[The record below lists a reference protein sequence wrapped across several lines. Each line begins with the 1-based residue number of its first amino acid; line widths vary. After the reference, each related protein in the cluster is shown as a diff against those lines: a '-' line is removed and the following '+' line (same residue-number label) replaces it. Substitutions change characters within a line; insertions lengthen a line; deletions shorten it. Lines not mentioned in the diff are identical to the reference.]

1 MNENLHGRAVLPGLR
16 RMLLALAGTLFL
28 LPGSAQSQSTVSG
41 IVTDASGEGIA
52 GVAVIVKGTTTGT
65 STDMKGAYTI
75 RASKS
80 DVLVFSF
87 LGYKTQE
94 VTVHNRMEIDVRLES
109 DAQLVDEVVVVGYG
123 VQKKSLVT
131 GAISSVKGSALETTG
146 IMRADDALAG
156 KTAGVQVV
164 SNSGQ
169 PGSDVQIYIR
179 GIGTNG
185 TATPIYI
192 VDGMAVSGIEYLN
205 PGDIES
211 IEVLKD
217 AAASAIYGTRGGN
230 GVVLITTRRSK
241 DGQWSVN
248 YDFSYG
254 IQNIARKIDVL
265 NAREYAIIQ
274 NEAAANSGATLPF
287 TDEQIASFRQ
297 GTDWQ
302 EAILNRNAGVQRHN
316 VRVSAGTARS
326 SFNGSASYLNQ
337 DGILAEGK
345 SNFKRYT
352 INLAAEHKLL
362 RNDALTVGEN
372 VVVSHV
378 KKQSV
383 TQNSSTAGPLVG
395 ALNMDPLT
403 PVYDPYQTDEL
414 YGGFG
419 VSKYV
424 SQEVVNP
431 VARIYYSNGR
441 TLYTTMKG
449 SVFAELKFLNDFRL
463 RGSAGADIT
472 WTDGFGYSPMYKLNS
487 TTGNTSA
494 NGASQSYDQ
503 NRRFSYE
510 GYLTWGHVYDGR
522 HDVSAMIGASLLQ
535 RSSLSLSASRN
546 DLKIDDEDHAYIS
559 MATNSSASASGGPG
573 NPSAIVSFFGRVNY
587 AYDNR
592 YMLTATV
599 RRDGSSR
606 FGPNNRFGTF
616 PSVSVGWN
624 VANESFLRDVRWLD
638 ALKFRASWGQNG
650 NENIGDFAYLATIST
665 YGLGYSFGS
674 QNANGSLAVGA
685 APVKVVNPDL
695 KWETSEQTDI
705 GLDVRLFGCLGLT
718 FDYYVKKTKDLL
730 VTTPVPLMLG
740 NSFPTAN
747 AGNVKN
753 SGVEFA
759 VDFQRQFGKWNIA
772 VNGNISYNKN
782 RVTYVGTDTGYV
794 TGSTVQGITGAVT
807 RMEAGHAMS
816 YFWGYKTLGIFQNQA
831 EIDAWVNSK
840 GVQIQPDARPGDFRY
855 QDTDDSGTIDDND
868 RVDLGNPF
876 PKVTFGLNVNV
887 SAYGFDLGITSAGQA
902 GNKIFSVLRRPDL
915 TMSNYGA
922 WVLDRWHGE
931 GTSNSIPRVAHN
943 DTNLNW
949 TRPSDFYL
957 RDGDFWRIRN
967 ITLGYTVNIPEKYY
981 LRKVRVFASVD
992 NAFTFTKY
1000 DGYDPEVG
1008 NGGSILGSG
1017 IDRGVYP
1024 RPRTVSVGL
1033 NLTF

>member
-1 MNENLHGRAVLPGLR
+1 MSENLHGKAIFPAVRRILP
-16 RMLLALAGTLFL
+16 TLVGIFL
-28 LPGSAQSQSTVSG
+28 LLTGSAQTPDLISG
-41 IVTDASGEGIA
+41 VVTDASGPVA
-52 GVAVIVKGTTTGT
+52 GVAVIVKGTSTGT
-65 STDMKGAYTI
+65 STDLNGAYSI
-75 RASKS
+75 RASQS

-94 VTVHNRMEIDVRLES
+94 IAVQSRNRIDVRLES
-109 DAQLVDEVVVVGYG
+109 DAQMVDEVVVVGYG

-131 GAISSVKGSALETTG
+131 GAISSVKGTDLETTG
-146 IMRADDALAG
+146 VMRADDALAG

-179 GIGTNG
+179 GVGTNG

-192 VDGMAVSGIEYLN
+192 VDGIAVSGIEYLN
-205 PGDIES
+205 PSDIES

-217 AAASAIYGTRGGN
+217 AAASAIYGARGGN
-230 GVVLITTRRSK
+230 GVVLITTRHSK
-241 DGQWSVN
+241 EGQWSVN

-265 NAREYAIIQ
+265 NAHEYAIIQ

-287 TDEQIASFRQ
+287 TDEQIASFHQ

-316 VRVSAGTARS
+316 VRVSSGTAHS

-352 INLAAEHKLL
+352 INLSADHKLL
-362 RNDALTVGEN
+362 RDDALTVGEN
-372 VVVSHV
+372 LVVSHV

-431 VARIYYSNGR
+431 VARIYYSHGR
-441 TLYTTMKG
+441 TLYTTLKG
-449 SVFAELKFLNDFRL
+449 SVYAELKFLKDFRL
-463 RGSAGADIT
+463 RGTASADVT

-487 TTGNTSA
+487 TTGNTTA

-503 NRRFSYE
+503 YRILSYE
-510 GYLTWGHVYDGR
+510 GYLNWGHVYNDK

-535 RSSLSLSASRN
+535 RGSLSMSASRN
-546 DLKIDDEDHAYIS
+546 NLKIDDEEHAYIS
-559 MATNSSASASGGPG
+559 MATSSTASASGGPG
-573 NPSAIVSFFGRVNY
+573 NPSAIVSFFARANY

-592 YMLTATV
+592 YMITATV

-606 FGPNNRFGTF
+606 FGPNNRYGTF

-624 VANESFLRDVRWLD
+624 VSNESFLRDVRWLD
-638 ALKFRASWGQNG
+638 ALKLRASWGQNG

-665 YGLGYSFGS
+665 YGLSYPFGS
-674 QNANGSLAVGA
+674 QITTGDLAVGA
-685 APVKVVNPDL
+685 APTKVVNPDL

-705 GLDVRLFGCLGLT
+705 GVDLHLFGCLGFT
-718 FDYYVKKTKDLL
+718 FDYYVKQTKDLL

-747 AGNVKN
+747 AGNVRN

-794 TGSTVQGITGAVT
+794 TGATVQGITGAVT

-831 EIDAWVNSK
+831 EIDSWVNSK
-840 GVQIQPDARPGDFRY
+840 GQQIQPDARPGDFRF
-855 QDTDDSGTIDDND
+855 QDTNDDGVIDDND

-876 PKVTFGLNVNV
+876 PTVTFGLNLNV
-887 SAYGFDLGITSAGQA
+887 SAYGFDLGITTAGQA
-902 GNKIFSVLRRPDL
+902 GNKIFSVLRRADL
-915 TMSNYGA
+915 SMSNYGA
-922 WVLDRWHGE
+922 WVLNRWHGE
-931 GTSNSIPRVAHN
+931 GTSNSIPRVATN

-957 RDGDFWRIRN
+957 KDGDFWRIRN
-967 ITLGYTVNIPEKYY
+967 ITLGYTFRIPEKYY
-981 LRKVRVFASVD
+981 LRKVRLFASVD
-992 NAFTFTKY
+992 NAFIFTKY
-1000 DGYDPEVG
+1000 EGYDPEVG
-1008 NGGSILGSG
+1008 NGGSILSSG

>member
-1 MNENLHGRAVLPGLR
+1 MSENLHGRAVLPGFR
-16 RMLLALAGTLFL
+16 RMLLALAGLFFL
-28 LPGSAQSQSTVSG
+28 LSGSAQSQSTVSG
-41 IVTDASGEGIA
+41 VVTDASGEGIA

-87 LGYKTQE
+87 LGYKPQE
-94 VTVHNRMEIDVRLES
+94 VAVHNRMEIDVRLES
-109 DAQLVDEVVVVGYG
+109 DSQQVDEVVVVGYG

-205 PGDIES
+205 PSDIES

-217 AAASAIYGTRGGN
+217 AASSAIYGARGGN
-230 GVVLITTRRSK
+230 GVVIITTRRSK

-274 NEAAANSGATLPF
+274 NEAAINGGKELLF

-302 EAILNRNAGVQRHN
+302 EAILNRNAGAQRHN

-337 DGILAEGK
+337 DGILAKGK

-352 INLAAEHKLL
+352 INLSAEHKLL

-395 ALNMDPLT
+395 ALSMDPLT

-449 SVFAELKFLNDFRL
+449 SVFAELKFLKDFRL

-503 NRRFSYE
+503 NRRFNYE
-510 GYLTWGHVYDGR
+510 GYLTWGHTYDDR
-522 HDVSAMIGASLLQ
+522 HEVSAMLGASLLQ
-535 RSSLSLSASRN
+535 RSTLSLSASRN
-546 DLKIDDEDHAYIS
+546 DLKIDDEEHAYIS

-592 YMLTATV
+592 YMMTATV

-665 YGLGYSFGS
+665 YGLGYPFGS
-674 QNANGSLAVGA
+674 QDVNGNLAVGA
-685 APVKVVNPDL
+685 APTKLANPDL
-695 KWETSEQTDI
+695 RWETSEQTDI

-730 VTTPVPLMLG
+730 VTIPIPLMLG

-772 VNGNISYNKN
+772 VNGNVSYNKN

-840 GVQIQPDARPGDFRY
+840 GVQIQPDAKPGDFRY

-876 PKVTFGLNVNV
+876 PTVTFGLNVNV

-931 GTSNSIPRVAHN
+931 GTSNSIPRVTSS

>member
-94 VTVHNRMEIDVRLES
+94 VAVHNRMEIDVRLES

-510 GYLTWGHVYDGR
+510 GYLTWGHVYDER

-855 QDTDDSGTIDDND
+855 QDTDDNGTIDDND

>member
-94 VTVHNRMEIDVRLES
+94 VAVHNRMEIDVRLES

-217 AAASAIYGTRGGN
+217 AAASAIYGARGGN

-316 VRVSAGTARS
+316 VRISAGTARS

-782 RVTYVGTDTGYV
+782 RVTYVGTDTGDV

-855 QDTDDSGTIDDND
+855 QDTDDNGTIDDND

>member
-16 RMLLALAGTLFL
+16 RMLLALVGTLFL

-94 VTVHNRMEIDVRLES
+94 VAVHNRMEIDVRLES

-217 AAASAIYGTRGGN
+217 AAASAIYGARGGN

-510 GYLTWGHVYDGR
+510 GYLTWGHVYDER

-730 VTTPVPLMLG
+730 VTTPVPLILG

-855 QDTDDSGTIDDND
+855 QDTDDNGTIDDND

>member
-94 VTVHNRMEIDVRLES
+94 VAVHNRMGIDVRLES

-217 AAASAIYGTRGGN
+217 AAASAIYGARGGN

-510 GYLTWGHVYDGR
+510 GYLTWGHVYDER

>member
-94 VTVHNRMEIDVRLES
+94 VAVHNRMEIDVRLES

-217 AAASAIYGTRGGN
+217 AAASAIYGARGGN

-274 NEAAANSGATLPF
+274 NEAAANSGATLLF

-807 RMEAGHAMS
+807 RLEAGHAMS

>member
-1 MNENLHGRAVLPGLR
+1 MSENLHGNAVLSAVR
-16 RMLLALAGTLFL
+16 RILPTLAGIFL
-28 LPGSAQSQSTVSG
+28 LLTGSAQTPDLVSG
-41 IVTDASGEGIA
+41 VVTDASGPVA
-52 GVAVIVKGTTTGT
+52 GVAVIVKGTSTGT
-65 STDMKGAYTI
+65 STDLNGAYSI
-75 RASKS
+75 RASQS
-80 DVLVFSF
+80 DVLVYSF

-94 VTVHNRMEIDVRLES
+94 IAVQSRNRIDVRLES
-109 DAQLVDEVVVVGYG
+109 DAQMVDEVVVVGYG

-131 GAISSVKGSALETTG
+131 GAISSVKGTDLETTG
-146 IMRADDALAG
+146 VMRADDALAG

-179 GIGTNG
+179 GVGTNG

-192 VDGMAVSGIEYLN
+192 VDGIAVSGIEYLN
-205 PGDIES
+205 PSDIES

-217 AAASAIYGTRGGN
+217 AAASAIYGARGGN
-230 GVVLITTRRSK
+230 GVVLITTRHSK
-241 DGQWSVN
+241 EGQWSVN

-287 TDEQIASFRQ
+287 TDEQIASFHQ

-316 VRVSAGTARS
+316 VRVSSGTARS

-352 INLAAEHKLL
+352 INLSADHKLL
-362 RNDALTVGEN
+362 RDDALTVGEN
-372 VVVSHV
+372 LVVSHV

-431 VARIYYSNGR
+431 VARIYYSHGR
-441 TLYTTMKG
+441 TLYTTLKG
-449 SVFAELKFLNDFRL
+449 SVYAELKFLKDFRL
-463 RGSAGADIT
+463 RGTASADVT

-487 TTGNTSA
+487 TTGNTTA

-503 NRRFSYE
+503 YRILSYE
-510 GYLTWGHVYDGR
+510 GYLNWGHVYNDK
-522 HDVSAMIGASLLQ
+522 HDVSAMVGASLLQ
-535 RSSLSLSASRN
+535 RGSLSMSASRN
-546 DLKIDDEDHAYIS
+546 NLKIDDEEHAYIS
-559 MATNSSASASGGPG
+559 MATSSTASASGGPG
-573 NPSAIVSFFGRVNY
+573 NPSAIVSFFARANY

-592 YMLTATV
+592 YMITATV

-624 VANESFLRDVRWLD
+624 VSNESFLRDVRWLD
-638 ALKFRASWGQNG
+638 ALKLRASWGQNG

-665 YGLGYSFGS
+665 YGLSYPFGS
-674 QNANGSLAVGA
+674 QITTGDLAVGA
-685 APVKVVNPDL
+685 APTKVVNPDL

-705 GLDVRLFGCLGLT
+705 GVDLHLLGCLGFT
-718 FDYYVKKTKDLL
+718 FDYYVKQTKDLL

-747 AGNVKN
+747 AGNVRN

-772 VNGNISYNKN
+772 INGNISYNKN

-794 TGSTVQGITGAVT
+794 TGATVQGITGAVT

-831 EIDAWVNSK
+831 EIDSWVNSK
-840 GVQIQPDARPGDFRY
+840 GEKIQPDARPGDFRY
-855 QDTDDSGTIDDND
+855 QDTNDDGVIDDND

-876 PKVTFGLNVNV
+876 PTVTFGLNLNV
-887 SAYGFDLGITSAGQA
+887 SAYGFDLGITTAGQA
-902 GNKIFSVLRRPDL
+902 GNKIFSVLRRADL
-915 TMSNYGA
+915 SMSNYGA
-922 WVLDRWHGE
+922 WVLNRWHGE
-931 GTSNSIPRVAHN
+931 GTSNSIPRVATN

-957 RDGDFWRIRN
+957 KDGDFWRIRN
-967 ITLGYTVNIPEKYY
+967 ITLGYTFRIPEKYY
-981 LRKVRVFASVD
+981 LRKVRLFASVD
-992 NAFTFTKY
+992 NAFIFTKY
-1000 DGYDPEVG
+1000 EGYDPEVG
-1008 NGGSILGSG
+1008 NGGSILSSG

>member
-94 VTVHNRMEIDVRLES
+94 VAVHNRMEIDVRLES

-217 AAASAIYGTRGGN
+217 AAASAIYGARGGN

-510 GYLTWGHVYDGR
+510 GYLTWGHVYDER

-840 GVQIQPDARPGDFRY
+840 RVQIQPDARPGDFRY
-855 QDTDDSGTIDDND
+855 QDTDDNGTIDDND

>member
-16 RMLLALAGTLFL
+16 RMLLALVGTLFL

-94 VTVHNRMEIDVRLES
+94 VAVHNRMEIDVRLES
-109 DAQLVDEVVVVGYG
+109 DAQRVDEVVVVGYG

-217 AAASAIYGTRGGN
+217 AAASAIYGARGGN

-855 QDTDDSGTIDDND
+855 QDTDDNGTIDDND

>member
-94 VTVHNRMEIDVRLES
+94 VAVHNRMEIDVRLES

-169 PGSDVQIYIR
+169 TGSDVQIYIR

-217 AAASAIYGTRGGN
+217 AAASAIYGARGGN

-274 NEAAANSGATLPF
+274 NEAAANSGATLLF

-840 GVQIQPDARPGDFRY
+840 GGQIQPDARPGDFRY
-855 QDTDDSGTIDDND
+855 QDTDDNGTIDDND

>member
-28 LPGSAQSQSTVSG
+28 LPGSAQSQSIVSG

-94 VTVHNRMEIDVRLES
+94 VAVHNRMGIDVRLES

-217 AAASAIYGTRGGN
+217 AAASAIYGARGGN

-510 GYLTWGHVYDGR
+510 GYLTWGHVYDER

-855 QDTDDSGTIDDND
+855 QDTDDNGTIDDND

>member
-1 MNENLHGRAVLPGLR
+1 MGCKIGCLICK
-16 RMLLALAGTLFL
+16 TLIL
-28 LPGSAQSQSTVSG
+28 NVYC
-41 IVTDASGEGIA
+41 
-52 GVAVIVKGTTTGT
+52 
-65 STDMKGAYTI
+65 GA
-75 RASKS
+75 
-80 DVLVFSF
+80 D
-87 LGYKTQE
+87 
-94 VTVHNRMEIDVRLES
+94 
-109 DAQLVDEVVVVGYG
+109 
-123 VQKKSLVT
+123 
-131 GAISSVKGSALETTG
+131 
-146 IMRADDALAG
+146 
-156 KTAGVQVV
+156 
-164 SNSGQ
+164 
-169 PGSDVQIYIR
+169 
-179 GIGTNG
+179 G

-192 VDGMAVSGIEYLN
+192 VDGIAVSGIEYLN
-205 PGDIES
+205 PSDIES

-217 AAASAIYGTRGGN
+217 AAASAIYGARGGN
-230 GVVLITTRRSK
+230 GVVLITTRHSK
-241 DGQWSVN
+241 EGQWSVN

-287 TDEQIASFRQ
+287 TDEQIASFHQ

-302 EAILNRNAGVQRHN
+302 EAILNRNADVQRHN
-316 VRVSAGTARS
+316 VRVSSGTARS

-352 INLAAEHKLL
+352 INLSADHKLL
-362 RNDALTVGEN
+362 RDDALTVGEN
-372 VVVSHV
+372 LVVSHV

-431 VARIYYSNGR
+431 VARIYYSHGR
-441 TLYTTMKG
+441 TLYTTLKG
-449 SVFAELKFLNDFRL
+449 SVYAELKFLKDFRL
-463 RGSAGADIT
+463 RGTASADVT

-487 TTGNTSA
+487 TTGNTTA

-503 NRRFSYE
+503 YRILSYE
-510 GYLTWGHVYDGR
+510 GYLNWGHVYNDK
-522 HDVSAMIGASLLQ
+522 HDVSAMVGASLLQ
-535 RSSLSLSASRN
+535 RGSLSMSASRN
-546 DLKIDDEDHAYIS
+546 NLKIDDEDHAYIS
-559 MATNSSASASGGPG
+559 MATSSTASASGGPG
-573 NPSAIVSFFGRVNY
+573 NPSAIVSFFARANY

-592 YMLTATV
+592 YMITATV

-624 VANESFLRDVRWLD
+624 VSNESFLRDVRWLD
-638 ALKFRASWGQNG
+638 ALKLRASWGQNG

-665 YGLGYSFGS
+665 YGLSYPFGS
-674 QNANGSLAVGA
+674 QITTGDLAVGA
-685 APVKVVNPDL
+685 APTKVVNPDL

-705 GLDVRLFGCLGLT
+705 GVDLHLLGCLGFT
-718 FDYYVKKTKDLL
+718 FDYYVKQTKDLL

-747 AGNVKN
+747 AGNVRN

-794 TGSTVQGITGAVT
+794 TGATVQGITGAVT

-831 EIDAWVNSK
+831 EIDSWVNSK
-840 GVQIQPDARPGDFRY
+840 GEKIQPDARPGDFRY
-855 QDTDDSGTIDDND
+855 QDTNDDGVIDDND

-876 PKVTFGLNVNV
+876 PTVTFGLNLNV
-887 SAYGFDLGITSAGQA
+887 SAYGFDLGITTAGQA
-902 GNKIFSVLRRPDL
+902 GNKIFSVLRRADL
-915 TMSNYGA
+915 SMSNYGA
-922 WVLDRWHGE
+922 WVLNRWHGE
-931 GTSNSIPRVAHN
+931 GTSNSIPRVATN

-957 RDGDFWRIRN
+957 KDGDFWRIRN
-967 ITLGYTVNIPEKYY
+967 ITLGYTFRIPEKYY
-981 LRKVRVFASVD
+981 LRKVRLFASVD
-992 NAFTFTKY
+992 NAFIFTKY
-1000 DGYDPEVG
+1000 EGYDPEVG
-1008 NGGSILGSG
+1008 NGGSILSSG

>member
-1 MNENLHGRAVLPGLR
+1 MSENLRGGAVLPKLR
-16 RMLLALAGTLFL
+16 RMLLAAAGLLFVL
-28 LPGSAQSQSTVSG
+28 SGSAQSPGTVSG
-41 IVTDASGEGIA
+41 VVTDASGEA
-52 GVAVIVKGTTTGT
+52 VPGVAVIVKGTAAGT
-65 STDMKGAYTI
+65 STDMKGAYTL

-94 VTVHNRMEIDVRLES
+94 VAVHNRMEIDVRLES
-109 DAQLVDEVVVVGYG
+109 DAQQLEEVVVVGYG

-131 GAISSVKGSALETTG
+131 GAISSVKGSDLETTG

-169 PGSDVQIYIR
+169 PGSDVQIYVR

-205 PGDIES
+205 PSDIES

-217 AAASAIYGTRGGN
+217 AASSAIYGARGGN

-241 DGQWSVN
+241 EGQWRID

-287 TDEQIASFRQ
+287 TDEQIASFHR

-302 EAILNRNAGVQRHN
+302 EAILNRNAGAQRHN

-362 RNDALTVGEN
+362 RNDVLTVGEN

-431 VARIYYSNGR
+431 VARIYYSHGR

-449 SVFAELKFLNDFRL
+449 SVFAELKFLKDFRL
-463 RGSAGADIT
+463 RGSAGVDVT

-503 NRRFSYE
+503 YRRFNYE
-510 GYLTWGHVYDGR
+510 GYLTWGHTYDDK
-522 HDVSAMIGASLLQ
+522 HEVSAMLGASLLQ
-535 RSSLSLSASRN
+535 RGSLALSASRN
-546 DLKIDDEDHAYIS
+546 DLKIDDEEHAYIS

-592 YMLTATV
+592 YMMTVTV

-616 PSVSVGWN
+616 PSVSAGWN
-624 VANESFLRDVRWLD
+624 IANESFLRDVRWLD
-638 ALKFRASWGQNG
+638 ALKLRASWGQNG
-650 NENIGDFAYLATIST
+650 NENIGDFAYLATVST
-665 YGLGYSFGS
+665 YGLGYPFGS
-674 QNANGSLAVGA
+674 QDANGSLAVGA

-695 KWETSEQTDI
+695 RWETSEQTDI

-718 FDYYVKKTKDLL
+718 LDYYVKKTKDLL

-759 VDFQRQFGKWNIA
+759 VDFQRSFGKWNVA
-772 VNGNISYNKN
+772 VNGNVSYNKN
-782 RVTYVGTDTGYV
+782 KVTYVGTDTGYV
-794 TGSTVQGITGAVT
+794 TGATVQGITGAVT

-831 EIDAWVNSK
+831 EIDAWVNSE

-855 QDTDDSGTIDDND
+855 QDTDDNGTIDDND

-876 PKVTFGLNVNV
+876 PTVTFGLNINV

-915 TMSNYGA
+915 TMSNYGT
-922 WVLDRWHGE
+922 WVLGRWHGE
-931 GTSNSIPRVAHN
+931 GTSNSIPRVAHA

-967 ITLGYTVNIPEKYY
+967 ITLGYTIAVPEKYY

-992 NAFTFTKY
+992 NVFTFTKY

>member
-94 VTVHNRMEIDVRLES
+94 VAVHNRMEIDVRLES

-185 TATPIYI
+185 MATPIYI

-217 AAASAIYGTRGGN
+217 AAASAIYGARGGN

-695 KWETSEQTDI
+695 KSETSEQTDI

-855 QDTDDSGTIDDND
+855 QDTDDNGTIDDND

>member
-52 GVAVIVKGTTTGT
+52 GVAVILKGTTTGT

-94 VTVHNRMEIDVRLES
+94 VAVHNRMEIDVRLES

-217 AAASAIYGTRGGN
+217 AAASAIYGARGGN

-949 TRPSDFYL
+949 TRPSDFHL

>member
-1 MNENLHGRAVLPGLR
+1 MSENLHGRAVLPGFR
-16 RMLLALAGTLFL
+16 RMLLALAGLFFL
-28 LPGSAQSQSTVSG
+28 LSGSAQSQSTVSG
-41 IVTDASGEGIA
+41 VVTDASGEGIA

-94 VTVHNRMEIDVRLES
+94 VAVHNRMEIDVRLES
-109 DAQLVDEVVVVGYG
+109 DSQQVDEVVVVGYG

-205 PGDIES
+205 PSDIES

-217 AAASAIYGTRGGN
+217 AASSAIYGARGGN
-230 GVVLITTRRSK
+230 GVVIITTRRSK

-274 NEAAANSGATLPF
+274 NEAAINGGKELLF

-302 EAILNRNAGVQRHN
+302 EAILNRNAGAQRHN

-337 DGILAEGK
+337 DGILAKGK

-352 INLAAEHKLL
+352 INLSAEHKLL

-395 ALNMDPLT
+395 ALSMDPLT

-449 SVFAELKFLNDFRL
+449 SVFAELKFLKDFRL

-503 NRRFSYE
+503 NRRFNYE
-510 GYLTWGHVYDGR
+510 GYLTWGHTYDDR
-522 HDVSAMIGASLLQ
+522 HEVSAMLGASLLQ
-535 RSSLSLSASRN
+535 RSTRSLSASRN
-546 DLKIDDEDHAYIS
+546 DLKIDDEEHAYIS

-592 YMLTATV
+592 YMMTATV

-665 YGLGYSFGS
+665 YGLGYPFGS
-674 QNANGSLAVGA
+674 QDVNGNLAVGA
-685 APVKVVNPDL
+685 APTKLANPDL
-695 KWETSEQTDI
+695 RWETSEQTDI

-730 VTTPVPLMLG
+730 VTIPIPLMLG

-772 VNGNISYNKN
+772 VNGNVSYNKN

-855 QDTDDSGTIDDND
+855 QDTDDSGSIDDND

-876 PKVTFGLNVNV
+876 PTVTFGLNVNV

-931 GTSNSIPRVAHN
+931 GTSNSIPRVTSS

>member
-94 VTVHNRMEIDVRLES
+94 VAVHNRMEIDVRLES

-510 GYLTWGHVYDGR
+510 GSLTWGHVYDGR

>member
-1 MNENLHGRAVLPGLR
+1 MSENLHGKAIFPAVRRILP
-16 RMLLALAGTLFL
+16 TLVGIFL
-28 LPGSAQSQSTVSG
+28 LLTGSAQTPDLISG
-41 IVTDASGEGIA
+41 VVTDASGPVA
-52 GVAVIVKGTTTGT
+52 GVAVIVKGTSTGT
-65 STDMKGAYTI
+65 STDLNGAYSI
-75 RASKS
+75 RASQS

-94 VTVHNRMEIDVRLES
+94 IAVQSRDRIDVRLES
-109 DAQLVDEVVVVGYG
+109 DAQMVDEVVVVGYG

-131 GAISSVKGSALETTG
+131 GAISSVKGTDLETTG
-146 IMRADDALAG
+146 VMRADDALAG

-179 GIGTNG
+179 GVGTNG

-192 VDGMAVSGIEYLN
+192 VDGIAVSGIEYLN
-205 PGDIES
+205 PSDIES

-217 AAASAIYGTRGGN
+217 AAASAIYGARGGN
-230 GVVLITTRRSK
+230 GVVLITTRHSK
-241 DGQWSVN
+241 EGQWSVN

-265 NAREYAIIQ
+265 NAHEYAIIQ

-287 TDEQIASFRQ
+287 TDEQIASFHQ

-316 VRVSAGTARS
+316 VRVSSGTAHS

-352 INLAAEHKLL
+352 INLSADHKLL
-362 RNDALTVGEN
+362 RDDALTVGEN
-372 VVVSHV
+372 LVVSHV

-431 VARIYYSNGR
+431 VARIYYSHGR
-441 TLYTTMKG
+441 TLYTTLKG
-449 SVFAELKFLNDFRL
+449 SVYAELKFLKDFRL
-463 RGSAGADIT
+463 RGTASADVT

-487 TTGNTSA
+487 TTGNTTA

-503 NRRFSYE
+503 YRILSYE
-510 GYLTWGHVYDGR
+510 GYLNWGHVYNDK

-535 RSSLSLSASRN
+535 RGSLSMSASRN
-546 DLKIDDEDHAYIS
+546 NLKIDDEEHAYIS
-559 MATNSSASASGGPG
+559 MATSSTASASGGPG
-573 NPSAIVSFFGRVNY
+573 NPSAIVSFFARANY

-592 YMLTATV
+592 YMITATV

-606 FGPNNRFGTF
+606 FGPNNRYGTF

-624 VANESFLRDVRWLD
+624 VSNESFLRDVRWLD
-638 ALKFRASWGQNG
+638 ALKLRASWGQNG

-665 YGLGYSFGS
+665 YGLSYPFGS
-674 QNANGSLAVGA
+674 QITTGDLAVGA
-685 APVKVVNPDL
+685 APTKVVNPDL

-705 GLDVRLFGCLGLT
+705 GVDLHLFGCLGFT
-718 FDYYVKKTKDLL
+718 FDYYVKQTKDLL

-747 AGNVKN
+747 AGNVRN

-794 TGSTVQGITGAVT
+794 TGATVQGITGAVT

-831 EIDAWVNSK
+831 EIDSWVNSK
-840 GVQIQPDARPGDFRY
+840 GQQIQPDARPGDFRF
-855 QDTDDSGTIDDND
+855 QDTNDDGVIDDND
-868 RVDLGNPF
+868 RIDLGNPF
-876 PKVTFGLNVNV
+876 PTVTFGLNLNV
-887 SAYGFDLGITSAGQA
+887 SAYGFDLGITTAGQA
-902 GNKIFSVLRRPDL
+902 GNKIFSVLRRADL
-915 TMSNYGA
+915 SMSNYGA
-922 WVLDRWHGE
+922 WVLNRWHGE
-931 GTSNSIPRVAHN
+931 GTSNSIPRVATN

-957 RDGDFWRIRN
+957 KDGDFWRIRN
-967 ITLGYTVNIPEKYY
+967 ITLGYTFRIPEKYY
-981 LRKVRVFASVD
+981 LRKVRLFASVD
-992 NAFTFTKY
+992 NAFIFTKY
-1000 DGYDPEVG
+1000 EGYDPEVG
-1008 NGGSILGSG
+1008 NGGSILSSG

>member
-1 MNENLHGRAVLPGLR
+1 MSENLHGNAVLSAVR
-16 RMLLALAGTLFL
+16 RILPTLAGIFL
-28 LPGSAQSQSTVSG
+28 LLTGSAQTPDLVSG
-41 IVTDASGEGIA
+41 VVTDASGPVA
-52 GVAVIVKGTTTGT
+52 GVAVIVKGTSTGT
-65 STDMKGAYTI
+65 STDLNGAYSI
-75 RASKS
+75 RASQS
-80 DVLVFSF
+80 DVLVYSF

-94 VTVHNRMEIDVRLES
+94 IAVQSRNRIDVRLES
-109 DAQLVDEVVVVGYG
+109 DAQMVDEVVVVGYG

-131 GAISSVKGSALETTG
+131 GAISSVKGTDLETTG
-146 IMRADDALAG
+146 VMRADDALAG

-179 GIGTNG
+179 GVGTNG
-185 TATPIYI
+185 TAIPIYI
-192 VDGMAVSGIEYLN
+192 VDGIAVSGIEYLN
-205 PGDIES
+205 PSDIES

-217 AAASAIYGTRGGN
+217 AAASAIYGARGGN
-230 GVVLITTRRSK
+230 GVVLITTRHSK
-241 DGQWSVN
+241 EGQWSVN

-287 TDEQIASFRQ
+287 TDEQIASFHQ

-316 VRVSAGTARS
+316 VRVSSGTARS

-352 INLAAEHKLL
+352 INLSADHKLL
-362 RNDALTVGEN
+362 RDDALTVGEN
-372 VVVSHV
+372 LVVSHV

-431 VARIYYSNGR
+431 VARIYYSHGR
-441 TLYTTMKG
+441 TLYTTLKG
-449 SVFAELKFLNDFRL
+449 SVYAELKFLKDFRL
-463 RGSAGADIT
+463 RGTASADVT

-487 TTGNTSA
+487 TTGNTTA

-503 NRRFSYE
+503 YRILSYE
-510 GYLTWGHVYDGR
+510 GYLNWGHVYNDK
-522 HDVSAMIGASLLQ
+522 HDVSAMVGASLLQ
-535 RSSLSLSASRN
+535 RGSLSMSASRN
-546 DLKIDDEDHAYIS
+546 NLKIDDEDHAYIS
-559 MATNSSASASGGPG
+559 MATSSTASASGGPG
-573 NPSAIVSFFGRVNY
+573 NPSAIVSFFARANY

-592 YMLTATV
+592 YMITATV

-624 VANESFLRDVRWLD
+624 VSNESFLRDVRWLD
-638 ALKFRASWGQNG
+638 ALKLRASWGQNG

-665 YGLGYSFGS
+665 YGLSYPFGS
-674 QNANGSLAVGA
+674 QITTGDLAVGA
-685 APVKVVNPDL
+685 APTKVVNPDL

-705 GLDVRLFGCLGLT
+705 GVDLHLLGCLGFT
-718 FDYYVKKTKDLL
+718 FDYYVKQTKDLL

-747 AGNVKN
+747 AGNVRN

-772 VNGNISYNKN
+772 INGNISYNKN

-794 TGSTVQGITGAVT
+794 TGATVQGITGAVT

-831 EIDAWVNSK
+831 EIDSWVNSK
-840 GVQIQPDARPGDFRY
+840 GEKIQPDARPGDFRY
-855 QDTDDSGTIDDND
+855 QDTNDDGVIDDND

-876 PKVTFGLNVNV
+876 PTVTFGLNLNV
-887 SAYGFDLGITSAGQA
+887 SAYGFDLGITTAGQA
-902 GNKIFSVLRRPDL
+902 GNKIFSVLRRADL
-915 TMSNYGA
+915 SMSNYGA
-922 WVLDRWHGE
+922 WVLNRWHGE
-931 GTSNSIPRVAHN
+931 GTSNSIPRVATN

-957 RDGDFWRIRN
+957 KDGDFWRIRN
-967 ITLGYTVNIPEKYY
+967 ITLGYTFRIPEKYY
-981 LRKVRVFASVD
+981 LRKVRLFASVD
-992 NAFTFTKY
+992 NAFIFTKY
-1000 DGYDPEVG
+1000 EGYDPEVG
-1008 NGGSILGSG
+1008 NGGSILSSG

>member
-94 VTVHNRMEIDVRLES
+94 VAVHNRMEIDVRLES

-217 AAASAIYGTRGGN
+217 AAASAIYGARGGN

-274 NEAAANSGATLPF
+274 NEAAANSGATLLF

-840 GVQIQPDARPGDFRY
+840 GGQIQPDARPGDFRY
-855 QDTDDSGTIDDND
+855 QDTDDNGTIDDND

>member
-94 VTVHNRMEIDVRLES
+94 VAVHNRMGIDVRLES

-217 AAASAIYGTRGGN
+217 AAASAIYGARGGN

-274 NEAAANSGATLPF
+274 NEAAANSGATLLF

-472 WTDGFGYSPMYKLNS
+472 WTDGFGYSPMYKLDS

-816 YFWGYKTLGIFQNQA
+816 YFWGYKTLGISQNQA

-855 QDTDDSGTIDDND
+855 QDTDDNGTIDDND

>member
-94 VTVHNRMEIDVRLES
+94 VAVHNRMEIDVRLES

-217 AAASAIYGTRGGN
+217 AAASAIYGARGGN

-274 NEAAANSGATLPF
+274 NEAAANSGATLLF

-992 NAFTFTKY
+992 NAFTFSKY

>member
-94 VTVHNRMEIDVRLES
+94 VAVHNRMEIDVRLES

-730 VTTPVPLMLG
+730 VTTSVPLMLG

>member
-52 GVAVIVKGTTTGT
+52 GVAVILKGTTTGT

-94 VTVHNRMEIDVRLES
+94 VAVHNRMEIDVRLES

-217 AAASAIYGTRGGN
+217 AAASAIYGARGGN

-424 SQEVVNP
+424 SQEGVNP

-705 GLDVRLFGCLGLT
+705 GLDVRFFGCLGLT

-855 QDTDDSGTIDDND
+855 QDTDDNGTIDDND

>member
-16 RMLLALAGTLFL
+16 RMLLALVGTLFL

-94 VTVHNRMEIDVRLES
+94 VAVHNRMEIDVRLES

-217 AAASAIYGTRGGN
+217 AAASAIYGARGGN

-510 GYLTWGHVYDGR
+510 GYLTWGHVYDER

>member
-94 VTVHNRMEIDVRLES
+94 VAVHNRMEIDVRLES

-217 AAASAIYGTRGGN
+217 AAASAIYGARGGN

-535 RSSLSLSASRN
+535 RSSLLLSASRN

>member
-1 MNENLHGRAVLPGLR
+1 
-16 RMLLALAGTLFL
+16 MLLALAGTLFL

-94 VTVHNRMEIDVRLES
+94 VAVHNRMGIDVRLES

-217 AAASAIYGTRGGN
+217 AAASAIYGARGGN

-274 NEAAANSGATLPF
+274 NEAAANSGATLLF

-472 WTDGFGYSPMYKLNS
+472 WTDGFGYSPMYKLDS

-855 QDTDDSGTIDDND
+855 QDTDDNGTIDDND

-1008 NGGSILGSG
+1008 NGGSILGSS

>member
-16 RMLLALAGTLFL
+16 RMLLALVGTLFL

-94 VTVHNRMEIDVRLES
+94 VAVHNRMEIDVRLES

-217 AAASAIYGTRGGN
+217 AAASAIYGARGGN

-559 MATNSSASASGGPG
+559 MATNSSALASGGPG

-705 GLDVRLFGCLGLT
+705 GLDVRFFGCLGLT

-855 QDTDDSGTIDDND
+855 QDTDDNGTIDDND

>member
-94 VTVHNRMEIDVRLES
+94 VAVHNRMEIDVRLES

-217 AAASAIYGTRGGN
+217 AAASAIYGARGGN

-503 NRRFSYE
+503 NRWFSYE
-510 GYLTWGHVYDGR
+510 GYLTWGHVYDER

-674 QNANGSLAVGA
+674 QNANGSLSVGA

-794 TGSTVQGITGAVT
+794 TGSTVQGITGTVT

>member
-94 VTVHNRMEIDVRLES
+94 VAVHNRMGIDVRLES

-217 AAASAIYGTRGGN
+217 AAASAIYGARGGN

-274 NEAAANSGATLPF
+274 NEAAANSGATLLF